1 MDTIVSEIAKT
12 RMMKD
17 VNDAL
22 TAYGLSVSNIRFDSS
37 VDFSVIL
44 ELSVQGL
51 SETKKSKNKAVPEGT
66 AC

>member
-22 TAYGLSVSNIRFDSS
+22 TAYGLSVSNIEFDSS
-37 VDFSVIL
+37 VDFSVII
-44 ELSVQGL
+44 ELSIQGV
-51 SETKKSKNKAVPEGT
+51 SESSNLKNIAVPEGT

>member
-1 MDTIVSEIAKT
+1 MDTIVLNCQNPYDEGC
-12 RMMKD
+12 
-17 VNDAL
+17 NDAL